1 MWPTSSVIFKLL
13 FAGLSIMSPTTSVV
27 FTLHSRTS
35 FCMVGFSTTS
45 SETSFRSSQARLS
58 IPCASSDFS
67 TSNEFDVSTGFVLQR
82 QRIHQVFGL
91 YVALLVALLT
101 CQTIGLCNNLAPF
114 LKEGV

>member
-1 MWPTSSVIFKLL
+1 
-13 FAGLSIMSPTTSVV
+13 
-27 FTLHSRTS
+27 
-35 FCMVGFSTTS
+35 MVGFSTTS
-45 SETSFRSSQARLS
+45 SETGFRSSQARLS